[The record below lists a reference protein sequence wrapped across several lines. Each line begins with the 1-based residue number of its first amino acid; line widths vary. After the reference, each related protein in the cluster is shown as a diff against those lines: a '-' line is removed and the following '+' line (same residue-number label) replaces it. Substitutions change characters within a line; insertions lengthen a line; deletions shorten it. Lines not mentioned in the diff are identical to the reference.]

1 MWTFIKILLVAFGLI
16 LLGMFAFPLIG
27 FVFQALWYLF
37 WIAVVGTMGYIGYKW
52 LTKDKQTNLLED
64 KNSFALG
71 GVDSVNKAFEDFKR
85 KHLTK

>member
-1 MWTFIKILLVAFGLI
+1 MWTFIKILLVAFGLV
-16 LLGMFAFPLIG
+16 LLGMFVFPLIG

-37 WIAVVGTMGYIGYKW
+37 WIALLGTMGYIGYKW
-52 LTKDKQTNLLED
+52 LTKDKQPHLLED

-71 GVDSVNKAFEDFKR
+71 GMDSVNKAFEDFKR

>member
-16 LLGMFAFPLIG
+16 LLGMFALPLIG

>member
-16 LLGMFAFPLIG
+16 LLGMLAFPLIG

-37 WIAVVGTMGYIGYKW
+37 WIAVLGTMGYIGYKW
-52 LTKDKQTNLLED
+52 LTKSKETNLLED

-71 GVDSVNKAFEDFKR
+71 GIDDVNRAFEDFKR

>member
-16 LLGMFAFPLIG
+16 LLGMFAFPLVG

-52 LTKDKQTNLLED
+52 LTKEKQTNLLED

-71 GVDSVNKAFEDFKR
+71 GVESVNKAFEDFKR

>member
-1 MWTFIKILLVAFGLI
+1 MWSFIKILLVAFGLI

-52 LTKDKQTNLLED
+52 LTKDKAANLLED